1 LIVKGTTITKRPYER
16 IGAKAWQET

>member
-16 IGAKAWQET
+16 IGAKAWLKI